1 MNALTDERKGT
12 IQGGEGGRKGGD
24 YTDDDDSMMI
34 RYSAEA
40 EDAEGFLSP
49 DGSIAESVTLLDFLF
64 VYDL

>member
-1 MNALTDERKGT
+1 
-12 IQGGEGGRKGGD
+12 
-24 YTDDDDSMMI
+24 MMI